1 MRRNQCHGRL
11 GRELPHEQRGLL
23 RADGA
28 GGYEPILQV
37 SCRDRNRIAIRGDLL
52 GAAAEGGSERRPAGR
67 IGDDS
72 AGVGLRRAFLRRGHP
87 DTAHSF
93 NKQSRY
99 LFEQWDSVRVI
110 DLNRV
115 ELDDTFGQVGIV
127 WLIVAVCAQAVLHF
141 HGDADR
147 NDG

>member
-11 GRELPHEQRGLL
+11 GRELPHKQRGLL

-37 SCRDRNRIAIRGDLL
+37 SCRDRIAIRGDLL
-52 GAAAEGGSERRPAGR
+52 GAAAGGGGERRPAGR
-67 IGDDS
+67 IGDGI

-110 DLNRV
+110 DLNRI
-115 ELDDTFGQVGIV
+115 ELDDTFGHVGIV
-127 WLIVAVCAQAVLHF
+127 WLIVAMCAQAVLHF